1 MLIFETNIDNLKVVA
16 KIEEVADAF
25 ASSLG
30 QERVNQ
36 NKKECFLGFT
46 KENQLKWCKSNFKK
60 SNIHLLKSA
69 KVINIGEVVE
79 PHQKGTKERDYAD
92 RNWC

>member
-1 MLIFETNIDNLKVVA
+1 MLIFETNIDNLKVIA
-16 KIEEVADAF
+16 KVEEVADAF

-46 KENQLKWCKSNFKK
+46 KENQLKWCKSSFKK

-69 KVINIGEVVE
+69 KVINIGEVIE
-79 PHQKGTKERDYAD
+79 PQQNGIKEREYAD
-92 RNWC
+92 CN

>member
-1 MLIFETNIDNLKVVA
+1 MQIGEEILLIFETNIDNLKVVA

-46 KENQLKWCKSNFKK
+46 KEN
-60 SNIHLLKSA
+60 
-69 KVINIGEVVE
+69 
-79 PHQKGTKERDYAD
+79 
-92 RNWC
+92 